1 LVDDGLRHTRLHQ
14 RQETDWQERNDLN
27 RRRLFLPVK
36 TKSSPVTK
44 AAAGVT
50 NQSVLGYSLQLKI
63 PRHMLRG
70 VFILSGLGQEKI
82 MPLMPLFLTAVMS
95 PVFCVY
101 DG

>member
-70 VFILSGLGQEKI
+70 VFILSGLGQEKNNA
-82 MPLMPLFLTAVMS
+82 PDAVILDS
-95 PVFCVY
+95 CY
-101 DG
+101 ESCILRL